1 MQLSLKPVKRRHQ
14 LYQPSI
20 KRNKKIKNKSLKPV
34 NRGINCANVQILN
47 IQRQEFQAVDY
58 CFGKRAVTSS
68 MVGSCTSE
76 IIFIVFSVTNFPH
89 KWRHSRGGIFVVDQ
103 RKSDLQNSLFMIL
116 NHVRGSDIDFGK
128 YLKIG
133 KKNCLCLSL
142 SFCLWKRLS

>member
-1 MQLSLKPVKRRHQ
+1 M
-14 LYQPSI
+14 
-20 KRNKKIKNKSLKPV
+20 
-34 NRGINCANVQILN
+34 
-47 IQRQEFQAVDY
+47 
-58 CFGKRAVTSS
+58 TSS

-133 KKNCLCLSL
+133 KKNCLCLTQVEFEL
-142 SFCLWKRLS
+142 VEKIVLRWETVCKEYIFILLCPYLCIFFLFQLI